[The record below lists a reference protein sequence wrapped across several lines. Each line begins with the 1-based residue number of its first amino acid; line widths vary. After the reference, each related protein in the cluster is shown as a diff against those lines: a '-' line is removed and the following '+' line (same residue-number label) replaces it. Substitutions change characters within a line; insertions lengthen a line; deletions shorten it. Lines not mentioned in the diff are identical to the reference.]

1 MKSAERQ
8 ADLEQILAPVRSEI
22 EEASTLLTTELQGKG
37 ASARMQELVA
47 HVSRYRGKR
56 LRSAQ
61 VLLVGKGFG
70 NLTPAHL
77 RVAAIIEM
85 IHTATLVH
93 DDILDEATVR
103 RRLPSVNTRWD
114 TNTAVL
120 LGDYIY
126 AKAFSLSTR
135 LDNQLASR
143 VLSEVTKV
151 VCQGEI
157 EQIAHRYDFALS
169 QERYL
174 EMIGAKTAALYASA
188 CELGAAYAGAP
199 EPAVAAMHRFGWKLG
214 LAFQIVD
221 DCLDLEGSEEIVGKS
236 LGTDVNEGKLTL
248 PVLVTL
254 EAADAAGRRRIEE
267 IYRSPSVSDRVGTLL
282 REFPIH
288 AGIEASL
295 RRADAFIREALAD
308 LEKMP
313 AGPARNS
320 LETMAEY
327 VLARK
332 W

>member
-1 MKSAERQ
+1 MKAAERQ
-8 ADLEQILAPVRSEI
+8 ADLEQILGPVR
-22 EEASTLLTTELQGKG
+22 EEVEAASALLTQELSGS
-37 ASARMQELVA
+37 SARVQDLVA
-47 HVSRYRGKR
+47 HVSRFRGKR

-70 NLTPAHL
+70 NLTPAHR

-135 LDNQLASR
+135 LDDQLASR
-143 VLSEVTKV
+143 TLSEVTKTI
-151 VCQGEI
+151 CQGEI
-157 EQIAHRYDFALS
+157 EQIAHRYDFSLG
-169 QERYL
+169 EDRYL
-174 EMIGAKTAALYASA
+174 EMIGAKTASLYAAA
-188 CELGAAYAGAP
+188 CELGAAYAGAK
-199 EPAVAAMHRFGWKLG
+199 EDAVRAMHRFGWKLG

-248 PVLVTL
+248 PVIRVLAGAT
-254 EAADAAGRRRIEE
+254 AAGKKRIEE
-267 IYRSPSVSDRVGTLL
+267 IYRAPGVADRVGALL
-282 REFPIH
+282 AEFPIR
-288 AGIEASL
+288 AGIDSSL
-295 RRADAFIREALAD
+295 GMADGFVREALAE
-308 LEKMP
+308 LSCMP
-313 AGPARNS
+313 AGPCRSS

-327 VLARK
+327 FLSRK